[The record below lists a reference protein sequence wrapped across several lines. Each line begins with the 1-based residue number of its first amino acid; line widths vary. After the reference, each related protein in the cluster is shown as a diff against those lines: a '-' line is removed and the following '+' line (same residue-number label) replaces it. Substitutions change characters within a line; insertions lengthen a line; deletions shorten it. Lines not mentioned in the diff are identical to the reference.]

1 MKFKKYAVKMVFAGL
16 LLLTLIGLGIVY
28 FSNIV
33 DIFVYLLSIFAPFI
47 IAYGISLVV
56 SPLAEMLQKKFRLP
70 KGLIAVLM
78 IILIV
83 GIVGTILTGLIW
95 KIVSEVKS
103 IYLDFPQIYQSIVTA
118 VENFIDKLSR
128 VYAALPSDFKEIA
141 DSMGE
146 SIQSTLKSVNI
157 NYKPVVSGAGAV
169 AKMLPSIF
177 IVSIVFILS
186 LFFMISNPKS
196 TNDFVKKLVPN
207 KAREQIKTVGG
218 EIKKY
223 LGGYVKAQLIIMSI
237 SFVIV
242 LIGLSIL
249 RVKYSMLIALGVAV
263 FDALPFFGSG
273 AVLIPWS
280 LISFI
285 SADIKMGIGMLII
298 YLSVIFIRQ
307 LVEPKIV
314 SSNIGINPLLTLVAM
329 YVGYRV
335 FSLGG
340 MILGPVVLMI
350 IVSFYKAGAFDGLI
364 RLFKGIFVFLK
375 TEIKNLY
382 DFITMR

>member
-1 MKFKKYAVKMVFAGL
+1 MK
-16 LLLTLIGLGIVY
+16 
-28 FSNIV
+28 
-33 DIFVYLLSIFAPFI
+33 YLSS
-47 IAYGISLVV
+47 SLRC
-56 SPLAEMLQKKFRLP
+56 F
-70 KGLIAVLM
+70 
-78 IILIV
+78 
-83 GIVGTILTGLIW
+83 
-95 KIVSEVKS
+95 
-103 IYLDFPQIYQSIVTA
+103 
-118 VENFIDKLSR
+118 
-128 VYAALPSDFKEIA
+128 
-141 DSMGE
+141 
-146 SIQSTLKSVNI
+146 
-157 NYKPVVSGAGAV
+157 
-169 AKMLPSIF
+169 
-177 IVSIVFILS
+177 S
-186 LFFMISNPKS
+186 LFFMISNPQS
-196 TNDFVKKLVPN
+196 ANDFVKKFVPN